1 VDLRPLDLDVV
12 EKTQLD
18 DVHAELR
25 ILDGAESIGDL
36 FLGRHGLSLARS
48 GYGALS
54 TAVVAYTFSK

>member
-25 ILDGAESIGDL
+25 VLDGAESIRDL
-36 FLGRHGLSLARS
+36 FLGRHSASLARS
-48 GYGALS
+48 EYGALS
-54 TAVVAYTFSK
+54 TPAAAYTFSK

>member
-25 ILDGAESIGDL
+25 VLDGAESIGDL
-36 FLGRHGLSLARS
+36 VLGRHSASLARS
-48 GYGALS
+48 ECDALS
-54 TAVVAYTFSK
+54 TPAAAYTFSK